1 MLFQMKHKKEGIL
14 LREKQKGTLV
24 NFLKGRKENGN
35 W

>member
-1 MLFQMKHKKEGIL
+1 MLLQMKHKMEWML

-24 NFLKGRKENGN
+24 YFLKGKKEDGN